1 GAGTIAAYGRPGD
14 YIRFYEINPKVLQ
27 LASDTRYFHFVQEC
41 PARLDIVLGDAR
53 LSLEQ
58 ELAQGSEHDF
68 DVLVIDAFSGDSI
81 PVHLLTEEAFRLYF
95 QRLKNPEGVL
105 AVHVSNTVLDLRQ
118 VAVAAAD
125 RLGLASVWVHNDGD
139 GQVSSTS
146 DWVLVSPDRVTIDS
160 VSAIARHAAKLKP
173 SDRRLWTDEYSN
185 LLFVLM
191 R

>member
-1 GAGTIAAYGRPGD
+1 VVGLGAGTVAAYGQTED
-14 YIRFYEINPKVLQ
+14 YIRFYEINPQVLQ
-27 LASDTRYFHFVQEC
+27 LASDTRYFHFVHEC

-58 ELAQGSEHDF
+58 ELAQGSQHDF

-95 QRLKNPEGVL
+95 QRLKAPQGVL

-125 RLGLASVWVHNDGD
+125 KLGLANVWVHNDGD
-139 GQVSSTS
+139 GQVSFTS
-146 DWVLVSPDRVTIDS
+146 DWVLVSRDS
-160 VSAIARHAAKLKP
+160 
-173 SDRRLWTDEYSN
+173 TT
-185 LLFVLM
+185 
-191 R
+191 